1 MISHLKAVHKY
12 LLLINALCMCMGYEC
27 GVYVYK
33 VKVVF
38 PSTDQMAGQ
47 PEVHEAGEHRGDTER

>member
-1 MISHLKAVHKY
+1 
-12 LLLINALCMCMGYEC
+12 MCMGYEC